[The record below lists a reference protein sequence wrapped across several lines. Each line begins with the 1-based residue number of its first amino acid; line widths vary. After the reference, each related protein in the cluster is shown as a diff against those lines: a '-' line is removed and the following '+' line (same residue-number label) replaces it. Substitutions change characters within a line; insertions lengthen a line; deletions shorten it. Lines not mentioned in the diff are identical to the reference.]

1 MFVCVRNSV
10 TNTDRIVSMSYHLF
24 LTTGEPSED
33 NCYADIEAVYD
44 YLTLELELEPQ
55 NIILYGRSIGSGPSC
70 HLAEKVSREHLEGTG
85 LGGLILHSAF
95 TSVFR
100 IVADIGITILG
111 DKFVN
116 VEKMGSVR

>member
-1 MFVCVRNSV
+1 
-10 TNTDRIVSMSYHLF
+10 MSYHLF